1 MEVPEDS
8 FSFVEYLSVFT
19 AFIFGY
25 VATRFFSGW
34 GAMINFR
41 HHVKFSIE
49 HLVWTFFTFGLLI
62 NIWWGSWI
70 KTNFIDQNSLIYYVS
85 LLPTLILYLISV
97 ILFPPLS
104 DDRFLDLE
112 KYFNRIRKRN
122 YLLFIILFIFL
133 ESGRHIFKKDIFVD
147 FYFNMSAIG
156 LAILGYFS
164 KSVRIHYTI
173 LIIAIATLVLHKSL
187 HEPTEQSIIV
197 IKGFSFKE
205 YLTIFIAFIYGSIA
219 SRFFNGWG
227 VMILKYDRIT
237 YSREHLVWTLLM
249 FGLLLDFWVSTWD
262 RTNYISLDYKYFLL
276 SLSVPIAFYALTA
289 VLFPVIKNAE
299 KIELIDFY
307 LSHKKIIFLLFGLT
321 ILCNSISANLI
332 EHDIFHIRNI
342 FRVVALLL
350 TTLIFFTNKLW
361 VERTILALGCMVF
374 VLLIVR
380 DFVF

>member
-1 MEVPEDS
+1 MEALGDS

-19 AFIFGY
+19 AFIYGY

-41 HHVKFSIE
+41 HHVKFSKE
-49 HLVWTFFTFGLLI
+49 HLLWTFFTFGLLI

-70 KTNFIDQNSLIYYVS
+70 KTNFIDRSSLIYYVS
-85 LLPTLILYLISV
+85 LLPTLMFYLISV
-97 ILFPPLS
+97 ILLPPLS
-104 DDRFLDLE
+104 DEKFLDLD

-133 ESGRHIFKKDIFVD
+133 ELGRHFFKKDIFVD
-147 FYFNMSAIG
+147 FYFNLTAIG
-156 LAILGYFS
+156 LGIIGYFS
-164 KSVRIHYTI
+164 KSVRIHYAI
-173 LIIAIATLVLHKSL
+173 LISAGAVLLLHMSL
-187 HEPTEQSIIV
+187 HEPTDQAFIV
-197 IKGFSFKE
+197 IKGFSFTE

-237 YSREHLVWTLLM
+237 YSKEHLVWTLLM

-262 RTNYISLDYKYFLL
+262 RANYIALDYKYFIL

-289 VLFPVIKNAE
+289 VLFPVVKNAE

-307 LSHKKIIFLLFGLT
+307 LSHKKIIFMLFGLT
-321 ILCNSISANLI
+321 ILCNAISANLI
-332 EHDIFHIRNI
+332 EHDLTHIRNV
-342 FRVVALLL
+342 FRLIALLL
-350 TTLIFFTNKLW
+350 TVLIFFTKKLW
-361 VERTILALGCMVF
+361 VERSILALGCIVF
-374 VLLIVR
+374 VLLIIR
-380 DFVF
+380 DLVF